1 MKSYRFYND
10 AKTVDVIYLADTY
23 GNQQKA
29 TIVDVKSLNSADIV
43 AGMNLKEGDT
53 YDETALKLK
62 ATSLNLN
69 LEILDNQTVK
79 YSGTFEA
86 DFLTFT
92 LVAQTGAATID
103 TDAKTIDI
111 EVAFGTVVTALVAT
125 FTLSTG
131 ASAVVGST
139 AQVSGSTANNFT
151 AAKTYVITGAAGK
164 TVSYTVTVTVAAE

>member
-10 AKTVDVIYLADTY
+10 AKTVDVTYLADTY
-23 GNQQKA
+23 GNQQKV
-29 TIVDVKSLNSADIV
+29 TIVDVKSLSSADV
-43 AGMNLKEGDT
+43 LAGMNLKVGDT

-69 LEILDNQTVK
+69 LEILDNQTQK

-86 DFLTFT
+86 DFLTFS
-92 LVAQTGAATID
+92 LAAQTGAATID
-103 TDAKTIDI
+103 TDAKTVDI
-111 EVAFGTVVTALVAT
+111 EVAFGTTVTALVAT

-131 ASAVVGST
+131 ATAAIGAT
-139 AQVSGSTANNFT
+139 AQVSGTTANNFT
-151 AAKTYVITGAAGK
+151 SPKTYVITGAAGK